1 MKKIKSYRLYLVV
14 IAGSFFFLAAEASA
28 AMMSPGEIDLYR
40 QLGLRLEEKVD
51 NQNALQLHCVVED
64 PQFLRKLGMT
74 NVERGDKVR
83 LTQEGVDTWL
93 VENETN
99 GSAVSVEAKIRDF
112 YNRYKPIM

>member
-83 LTQEGVDTWL
+83 LTQEGVDAWF
-93 VENETN
+93 VENKTN
-99 GSAVSVEAKIRDF
+99 GSAVSVEATIREIYDQ
-112 YNRYKPIM
+112 YKPKL

>member
-1 MKKIKSYRLYLVV
+1 MKKISSYLAYSVAIV
-14 IAGSFFFLAAEASA
+14 GSLFFLVGEAPAAL
-28 AMMSPGEIDLYR
+28 MSPGEIDLYR

-83 LTQEGVDTWL
+83 LTQEGVDTWF

-99 GSAVSVEAKIRDF
+99 GGAVSVEATIRVIYDH
-112 YNRYKPIM
+112 YKPKL